1 MEFVVEGFETDMQE
15 GLPPFWCSLFPYL
28 ATILP
33 SIFHTSA
40 IWLTVYLA
48 VQRLAQQL
56 LLLHNTPHFVCSFI
70 YICVPKMVRSQ
81 CTIHRS
87 KQAIVC
93 ICVGS
98 VWIYAPELFASYNQ
112 SFQWIEPGGTNRS
125 RRLCLM
131 SRTVLIQMVGNN
143 LYHLLLYG
151 LHTILVHTLPCIL
164 LVFFTW
170 KLIAAIRK
178 ADKKHSYLV
187 GRTQQQ
193 QQQRKYTISGGTMP
207 DENGNGTTA
216 AGSTMLANGRY
227 SMDESAQWSCVNG
240 VDQSGEKTPARG
252 SISESKRV
260 QGLKQ
265 NTRVHS
271 I

>member
-1 MEFVVEGFETDMQE
+1 
-15 GLPPFWCSLFPYL
+15 
-28 ATILP
+28 
-33 SIFHTSA
+33 
-40 IWLTVYLA
+40 
-48 VQRLAQQL
+48 
-56 LLLHNTPHFVCSFI
+56 
-70 YICVPKMVRSQ
+70 MVRSQ

-112 SFQWIEPGGTNRS
+112 SFQWHEPGTNRS

-170 KLIAAIRK
+170 RLIAAIRK

-193 QQQRKYTISGGTMP
+193 QRKYTTSGILP
-207 DENGNGTTA
+207 DENG
-216 AGSTMLANGRY
+216 MANGRY
-227 SMDESAQWSCVNG
+227 SLDEGTQWSCVNME
-240 VDQSGEKTPARG
+240 QSGEKTPASRG

-265 NTRVHS
+265 NTRVRLFHD
-271 I
+271 